1 MWVAWRPH
9 TFCVLDATPSEITQS
24 AWSTTVGGMD
34 FSLWPAASRP
44 WQDILEAAEYA
55 ERTGWHGV
63 WIADHFMANGDEG
76 VGVPVNECMALLAA
90 LASRTERVRLGS
102 MVLGNTYRHPAV
114 VANQAA
120 TVDQISNGRFVLG
133 VGAGWQVNEHEVY
146 GIELPPTRELLA
158 RFDEA
163 CQVFKGLFT
172 QERADF
178 DGKYYQLACAP
189 LEPKPA
195 AMPLLIGGSG
205 EKVTLGIVAKYADEW
220 NHWGLPE
227 TAVHKGSVFRGHCEK
242 LGRDP
247 GTVRRS
253 TQALFDVV
261 VPGDTEAEERREQLL
276 AAGRLPVV
284 MGSAEEV
291 LDTVGRYVEA
301 GIDELLV
308 PDFALGDGQRRF
320 DALERLRE
328 EVLLK
333 FS

>member
-1 MWVAWRPH
+1 
-9 TFCVLDATPSEITQS
+9 L
-24 AWSTTVGGMD
+24 
-34 FSLWPAASRP
+34 
-44 WQDILEAAEYA
+44 
-55 ERTGWHGV
+55 
-63 WIADHFMANGDEG
+63 
-76 VGVPVNECMALLAA
+76 
-90 LASRTERVRLGS
+90 
-102 MVLGNTYRHPAV
+102 
-114 VANQAA
+114 
-120 TVDQISNGRFVLG
+120 
-133 VGAGWQVNEHEVY
+133 
-146 GIELPPTRELLA
+146 
-158 RFDEA
+158 
-163 CQVFKGLFT
+163 T

-247 GTVRRS
+247 GSVRRS

-308 PDFALGDGQRRF
+308 PDFMLGDGQRRF

-328 EVLLK
+328 EVLIKLR
-333 FS
+333 

>member
-1 MWVAWRPH
+1 
-9 TFCVLDATPSEITQS
+9 
-24 AWSTTVGGMD
+24 
-34 FSLWPAASRP
+34 
-44 WQDILEAAEYA
+44 
-55 ERTGWHGV
+55 
-63 WIADHFMANGDEG
+63 
-76 VGVPVNECMALLAA
+76 
-90 LASRTERVRLGS
+90 
-102 MVLGNTYRHPAV
+102 
-114 VANQAA
+114 
-120 TVDQISNGRFVLG
+120 
-133 VGAGWQVNEHEVY
+133 
-146 GIELPPTRELLA
+146 LLA

-163 CQVFKGLFT
+163 CQVFKGLLT

-247 GTVRRS
+247 GSVRRS

-320 DALERLRE
+320 EALERLRE